1 MGKNKCVDNHKKK
14 KDVFVMQLW
23 IVTVLELRKF
33 LKLNAKIIYTVLPS
47 SNLIKSFTFTVR
59 EIFQNVD
66 FLWSVFSRVCAESD
80 TTGYDTIIRYDSVH
94 VQENKDQRKP
104 AFWDTSRNVKYSHP
118 RIFFSISLH
127 PLAFSHFYMKKRCAK

>member
-1 MGKNKCVDNHKKK
+1 
-14 KDVFVMQLW
+14 MQLW

-94 VQENKDQRKP
+94 V
-104 AFWDTSRNVKYSHP
+104 
-118 RIFFSISLH
+118 
-127 PLAFSHFYMKKRCAK
+127 